1 MFLNK
6 WMVTLVN
13 AHHVILL
20 LNNKKELLMHMT
32 WMYLYEINAERIKA
46 NLKKLHPV
54 LVHLHLWNDI
64 L

>member
-1 MFLNK
+1 
-6 WMVTLVN
+6 
-13 AHHVILL
+13 
-20 LNNKKELLMHMT
+20 MT

-54 LVHLHLWNDI
+54 LVYLHSWNDI